1 MYTCVYARR
10 DSAVYTR
17 ILYICIY
24 IYISFSSFAS
34 RLFSLL
40 LDNIHDSSSREN
52 VARLERVPYFSL
64 LFSSLLFLSFILF
77 SFFELNYFK
86 ANSLSPRTRLSL
98 FNLLPSFFLPS
109 FGLFF
114 PIDYFPSPSLGTHS
128 QAHSRA
134 LSGTYTRIHTY
145 THTHTRTHTHIHALN
160 TSRDHVRC

>member
-24 IYISFSSFAS
+24 IYFSFSSFAS

-40 LDNIHDSSSREN
+40 LDNIYDSSSREN

-64 LFSSLLFLSFILF
+64 LFSFFLSFCF
-77 SFFELNYFK
+77 PFFELNYFK
-86 ANSLSPRTRLSL
+86 ANSLFPRTRLSL
-98 FNLLPSFFLPS
+98 FTLLPSFFLPS
-109 FGLFF
+109 FGLFL
-114 PIDYFPSPSLGTHS
+114 PIDFLPSPSLGTHS

-145 THTHTRTHTHIHALN
+145 THTRTHTHIHALN